1 MSASLIATSVSFS
14 ASTEGNP
21 AAAIPGLIVAVVIIV
36 ALWRTFSKAGK
47 PGWYSIIPIL
57 NVYTLVKIA
66 GRPGWWTVLYFIPIA
81 GLIVSAFVSI
91 DLAKAF
97 GKSSTF
103 GIVALWL
110 FSAIGYLILGFGSA
124 KYEGPVAQA

>member
-1 MSASLIATSVSFS
+1 MSFISSSVEFS

-21 AAAIPGLIVAVVIIV
+21 AAAIPGLIMAVVVII

-57 NVYTLVKIA
+57 NVYTLVTIA
-66 GRPGWWTVLYFIPIA
+66 GRPGWWTVLYFIPVANIIA
-81 GLIVSAFVSI
+81 SIFVSI
-91 DLAKAF
+91 DLAKSF

-103 GIVALWL
+103 GVVAIWL
-110 FSAIGYLILGFGSA
+110 FSIVGYLILGFGSA

>member
-1 MSASLIATSVSFS
+1 MSLISSSVEFS

-21 AAAIPGLIVAVVIIV
+21 AAAIPGLIIAVVVII

-57 NVYTLVKIA
+57 NVYTLVTIA
-66 GRPGWWTVLYFIPIA
+66 GRPGWWTVLYFIPVANIIA
-81 GLIVSAFVSI
+81 SIFVSI
-91 DLAKAF
+91 DLAKSF

-103 GIVALWL
+103 GVVAIWL
-110 FSAIGYLILGFGSA
+110 FSIVGYLILGFGSA

>member
-1 MSASLIATSVSFS
+1 MSFISSSVEFS

-21 AAAIPGLIVAVVIIV
+21 AAAIPGLIIAVVVII

-57 NVYTLVKIA
+57 NVYTLVTIA
-66 GRPGWWTVLYFIPIA
+66 GRPGWWTVLYFIPVANIIA
-81 GLIVSAFVSI
+81 SIFVSI
-91 DLAKAF
+91 DLAKSF

-103 GIVALWL
+103 GVVAIWL
-110 FSAIGYLILGFGSA
+110 FSIVGYLILGFGSA